1 MEEALNQ
8 EELKQELPSKEDQ
21 CSGILLTKLT
31 QEQDQEPFLDAQEAG
46 QAMLD
51 EAAQEAAL
59 SEPNLT
65 QDLRLDD
72 TTSPPPITTD
82 GLGAL
87 FYPLKPPL
95 QGTLPGT
102 SRRLLRVL

>member
-8 EELKQELPSKEDQ
+8 EELKQELPSEEDQ
-21 CSGILLTKLT
+21 CSGILLQKLT

-72 TTSPPPITTD
+72 TTSPSFV
-82 GLGAL
+82 LS
-87 FYPLKPPL
+87 PLRNVISI
-95 QGTLPGT
+95 TLPH
-102 SRRLLRVL
+102 SDL